1 MKFLAVAIT
10 PGSPLN
16 PLRVRDFEQEIL
28 SESPP
33 DLGGWGAE
41 ALNNEAKKLYRIHVN
56 LVGDR
61 ANEFAANRT
70 KPAVAG

>member
-10 PGSPLN
+10 LGSPLN
-16 PLRVRDFEQEIL
+16 PPNLGDFEQEIL

-41 ALNNEAKKLYRIHVN
+41 ALNTE
-56 LVGDR
+56 VGDR

-70 KPAVAG
+70 KPAFAG